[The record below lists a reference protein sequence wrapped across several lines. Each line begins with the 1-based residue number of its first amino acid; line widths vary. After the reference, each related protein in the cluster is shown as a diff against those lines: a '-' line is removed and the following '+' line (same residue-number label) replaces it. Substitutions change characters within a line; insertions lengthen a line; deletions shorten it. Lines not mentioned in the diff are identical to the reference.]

1 MARYTVYLLRSAVG
15 RLENLGV
22 HVRGLS
28 RNLKGTGFDSVST
41 NKIGVQILA
50 LSAPPVSQTAL
61 QLGLCECVADTKSLP
76 ISNMS
81 KTAAAARR
89 GGAAWRVTSIRHTT
103 SRLRFAIAAV
113 CGGGVRRWCAAAVA
127 CGSAARLQK
136 ITTLRNC
143 PD

>member
-1 MARYTVYLLRSAVG
+1 MWPFKIF
-15 RLENLGV
+15 E
-22 HVRGLS
+22 
-28 RNLKGTGFDSVST
+28 RNRFCFCFYKQNWGTNT
-41 NKIGVQILA
+41 CTLCTPA
-50 LSAPPVSQTAL
+50 VSQTAL

-89 GGAAWRVTSIRHTT
+89 RGVAGDFDPTHYFSFTFRH
-103 SRLRFAIAAV
+103 
-113 CGGGVRRWCAAAVA
+113 CGGVRRLAAAVA

-136 ITTLRNC
+136 ITTLQNC